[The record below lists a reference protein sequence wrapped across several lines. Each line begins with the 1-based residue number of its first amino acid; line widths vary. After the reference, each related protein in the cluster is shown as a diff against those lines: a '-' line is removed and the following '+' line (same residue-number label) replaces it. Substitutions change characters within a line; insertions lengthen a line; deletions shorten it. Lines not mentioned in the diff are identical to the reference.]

1 MKKTIYFVRHG
12 QSEGNVTSAFQ
23 ESESPLTSEGQGQVS
38 RVAQRAQKMSFDVL
52 ISSPQMR
59 AKQTALEISK
69 ITEKDVDYSDLFVER
84 IKPTALEG
92 KSYDDLQ
99 AIEMDRQWQESL
111 LGDGPKVGDGETFTE
126 VIARA
131 DEALAHLT
139 QSDRKVI
146 LVVSHG
152 FFIRTLVIRA
162 IFGEKLTREMC
173 KTFQSSVSMHNT
185 GITEMTYWDS
195 DSHVGWELV
204 TYNDQSHLG

>member
-12 QSEGNVTSAFQ
+12 QSEGNIAPLFQ
-23 ESESPLTSEGQGQVS
+23 ESESPLSVEGQSQVS

-59 AKQTALEISK
+59 AKQTALEISNIAK
-69 ITEKDVDYSDLFVER
+69 REVEYSDLFVER

-92 KSYDDLQ
+92 RSTDDLE
-99 AIEMDRQWQESL
+99 AIEMDKKWQESL
-111 LGDGPKVGDGETFTE
+111 LGNGPKVADGETFTE
-126 VIARA
+126 VIERA
-131 DEALAHLT
+131 DQALSYLAHN
-139 QSDRKVI
+139 DHNEI

-162 IFGEKLTREMC
+162 IFGEELTREMC

-185 GITEMTYWDS
+185 GITEMTYWS
-195 DSHVGWELV
+195 SESHTGWELV